1 VEYTASVIDDT
12 QGNYAGNNAPRF
24 FQSSNAAK
32 LITQFRK
39 YQLIQISL
47 IAKLFHGSFQKATTE
62 AEKKEQAIAR
72 QTLLWLFTQQMVTT
86 GIKGLPIPAAV
97 LMLAGALGGDDDKD
111 WERNLRK
118 WIGDKDADTAILL
131 TRGLPAYLGIDISG
145 RTGMGNA
152 FSLLPYSDIEPS
164 KQGYKE
170 AVFAASGAF
179 IGGIGGQL
187 FDGIDKISN
196 GQYYKG
202 MEALVPRGLRDAMAG
217 YRLATEGVTDAR
229 GDTKLRPDEIS
240 FLAGF
245 SKAIGLP
252 ATSITEFTLARGDL
266 IELSKHFTE
275 RDTSLKSNYAKAYK
289 SNDTAAMAE
298 VRKEWMEAQEAKKR
312 WAAEMA
318 DRGFKDPKL
327 VDRMKPRPLST
338 LLKAP
343 HDQAKRNQSWGT
355 VEAP

>member
-1 VEYTASVIDDT
+1 
-12 QGNYAGNNAPRF
+12 
-24 FQSSNAAK
+24 
-32 LITQFRK
+32 
-39 YQLIQISL
+39 LIQISL
-47 IAKLFHGSFQKATTE
+47 LSRLMYESFKGASPGERAAARKAF
-62 AEKKEQAIAR
+62 
-72 QTLLWLFTQQMVTT
+72 LWLFTQQAVFT
-86 GIKGLPIPAAV
+86 GIKGLPIPAVA

-118 WIGDKDADTAILL
+118 WIGDDDMALLL
-131 TRGLPAYLGIDISG
+131 TRGVPAAMGVDLSG
-145 RTGMGNA
+145 RIGMGNA
-152 FSLLPYSDIEPS
+152 FSPLPFSDTSVS

-170 AVFAASGAF
+170 AVFGATGAF
-179 IGGIGGQL
+179 IGGMGGQL

-298 VRKEWMEAQEAKKR
+298 VRKEWMEAQETKKR

-327 VDRMKPRPLST
+327 LEDMKVRPLSQ
-338 LLKAP
+338 LIRAP
-343 HDQAKRNQSWGT
+343 LEQAKREKPWMSVQ
-355 VEAP
+355 VR